1 MPRVIF
7 EPSSR
12 CFLLEGAASSYAF
25 AITADGT
32 ELLHL
37 HWGTRL
43 TPPDLPRLVAG
54 ALEWPE
60 TPLTWGGERP
70 LEATPWGGLRY
81 DEPSFKVDFPDG
93 NRALEWQYE
102 THRIEDGPDGTTV
115 LEVELVDPAYPL
127 SVVLCYRVFEDT
139 PVIERWARVHH
150 RGAEG
155 RVVLRQA
162 LSASWWL
169 PHLNQPHVR
178 YLHGGWGRETQ
189 LTGSDL
195 DAGRLVLD
203 SRRGTT
209 SHQLNPWVAL
219 SASAGEEAGEVWSA
233 ALAWSGSWKIVV
245 ERTPDGATHVVG
257 GINDFDCPLELGA
270 GETLELPVFA
280 GLYCDGGY
288 GATSRAWHD
297 YQRRHILTRPH
308 RIPASPSF
316 PTWATS
322 GATDGPTTPALRP
335 VLYNSWE
342 ATTFDVSAAGQA
354 DLAKRAAAIG
364 VELFVVDDGWFVGR
378 RHDRAGLG
386 DWVVDR
392 EKFPAGLDPLIEEV
406 NDLGMRFGL
415 WVEPEM
421 VNPDS
426 DLYRAHPDWVLH
438 FPARRRSEKRHQ
450 LVLNLARPDVADWVL
465 TTLDRLLST
474 HRIDFVKWDMN
485 RHFSEPGWPGEVG
498 HNPERVWVDY
508 VRQLY
513 RILEQLRSAHP
524 EVDIESCSGG
534 GGRVDL
540 GMLSRV
546 QQVWTSDNTDAWD
559 RVAIQE
565 GFGQVYAPIA
575 MMAWVTDSPNPLTRR
590 VLPLSYRFHV
600 AMSGSLGIGGDL
612 TRWSDAELA
621 EARELIELY
630 KSIRPVVQLGRLY
643 RLESGT
649 NGPLGAVE
657 YVSEDGREVVVFA
670 YWGVR
675 RFDPK
680 WRRLRLRGLQPDATY
695 EDRLSPLVGS
705 GRLLGGQGL
714 PLGGPLD
721 FGSRVW
727 HLVRTDGTAD
737 SR

>member
-195 DAGRLVLD
+195 EAGRLVLD

-316 PTWATS
+316 PTRATS

-354 DLAKRAAAIG
+354 DLAKRAAAR
-364 VELFVVDDGWFVGR
+364 DKKKK
-378 RHDRAGLG
+378 
-386 DWVVDR
+386 
-392 EKFPAGLDPLIEEV
+392 EKLKKKKI
-406 NDLGMRFGL
+406 
-415 WVEPEM
+415 
-421 VNPDS
+421 
-426 DLYRAHPDWVLH
+426 
-438 FPARRRSEKRHQ
+438 
-450 LVLNLARPDVADWVL
+450 
-465 TTLDRLLST
+465 
-474 HRIDFVKWDMN
+474 
-485 RHFSEPGWPGEVG
+485 
-498 HNPERVWVDY
+498 
-508 VRQLY
+508 
-513 RILEQLRSAHP
+513 
-524 EVDIESCSGG
+524 
-534 GGRVDL
+534 
-540 GMLSRV
+540 
-546 QQVWTSDNTDAWD
+546 
-559 RVAIQE
+559 
-565 GFGQVYAPIA
+565 
-575 MMAWVTDSPNPLTRR
+575 
-590 VLPLSYRFHV
+590 
-600 AMSGSLGIGGDL
+600 
-612 TRWSDAELA
+612 
-621 EARELIELY
+621 
-630 KSIRPVVQLGRLY
+630 
-643 RLESGT
+643 
-649 NGPLGAVE
+649 
-657 YVSEDGREVVVFA
+657 
-670 YWGVR
+670 
-675 RFDPK
+675 
-680 WRRLRLRGLQPDATY
+680 
-695 EDRLSPLVGS
+695 
-705 GRLLGGQGL
+705 
-714 PLGGPLD
+714 
-721 FGSRVW
+721 
-727 HLVRTDGTAD
+727 
-737 SR
+737 